1 MRELLQLP
9 DDRCLC
15 SMSFERQNGTVG
27 IGKSTGFASRT
38 HASRKLFGHHRMLIP
53 KAHSNTYITRLHF
66 FKLPCVSVCLR
77 STNARIN
84 MRRVA
89 LQCIVFSVHP
99 SAWPITFPKTH
110 TQSQSFRIKIR
121 KQLAATKYEPCHI
134 LEESAACFAR
144 RCLLGDDDDNDNLFV
159 SCPINSITF
168 ANRV

>member
-15 SMSFERQNGTVG
+15 SMSFERQNWTVG

-110 TQSQSFRIKIR
+110 THAIAQFSHQNPETTSANKVWTMPYTWR
-121 KQLAATKYEPCHI
+121 KCSLFCET
-134 LEESAACFAR
+134 LSAWR
-144 RCLLGDDDDNDNLFV
+144 R
-159 SCPINSITF
+159 
-168 ANRV
+168 RRQR